1 MTMLLRGSI
10 SLALFFIFTFSSA
23 QTVTELSWP
32 REVDVDQGLV
42 TLYQPQLESFE
53 ANILEGRSA
62 ISFKKKGEET
72 LFGAF
77 WFRAFLQTDLET
89 RVAVLDQVDVLSIK
103 FPGLEDS
110 LQVESVK
117 TKLASLLESM
127 DIVMSLDRLIA
138 SLDDAGVEVNSSNNL
153 NNNPPD
159 IYYKNEPTVLI
170 TIDGDPI
177 WKDMD
182 QNGLKAVVN
191 SPFFIV
197 QDNKS
202 KQYYINGGEYWY
214 TSANATSSDWTS
226 TEKVPS
232 NVMKFAQDNAPEKE
246 EQEEPEEK
254 TQEEP
259 VVPKILVVTKPSELI
274 VTDGEPDYQPVNGT
288 NLLYVAN
295 TESDII
301 LDINAQQHYILLAG
315 RWYKANK
322 LTGDTWTFSEPESL
336 PDEFSKIP
344 ADSNL
349 ASVRT
354 NVPGTDESRDALLE
368 QSIPQTAEV
377 SRADT
382 KIEVNF
388 DGQPKFKQVPDTKVS
403 YAENS
408 DKQILKIGQKFYA
421 VDNGIWFVSDYPE
434 GPYSVSDE
442 RPKEVDDLPADSP
455 VYNTKYVYVYDST
468 PTTVYVGYTPGY
480 THAYVYN
487 GVVVYG
493 TGYHYPYWYGSV
505 YYPRPVTYGFNVH
518 YNPYT
523 GWGFS
528 VGISTGGWIGW
539 GYHPYYRPY
548 WGPCGYRYGY
558 RGGYGHGYHHGYRQG
573 YNRGMANGY
582 VNGYRA
588 GQNNAYRN
596 QRTGVTNTALKDRGN
611 VDRSRIS
618 KGKNDLY
625 TDKKGNVYQKD
636 KGGNWQEKS
645 NSRDKTAAGNR
656 QNNATNKAG
665 NKQTTDR
672 TKSTANNP
680 SRQPSTRDKAT
691 TPTKTPTQTKPTTG
705 PVNTNRQPSTSNT
718 YNRSNSNADLNRAA
732 QNRQRGTQN
741 YQRSNTQRTAPTRS
755 TPGTRTMPSG
765 GGGRRR

>member
-1 MTMLLRGSI
+1 MLLNRF
-10 SLALFFIFTFSSA
+10 LLFVLLFILNTSNA

-32 REVDVDQGLV
+32 REVDLDEGVV
-42 TLYQPQLESFE
+42 TFYQPQLESYE

-62 ISFKKKGEET
+62 ISYKPTNGEV
-72 LFGAF
+72 LFGAY
-77 WFRAFLQTDLET
+77 WFRAFLQTDLEART
-89 RVAVLDQVDVLSIK
+89 AVLDQVDVMQIK
-103 FPGLEDS
+103 FPGMEDS
-110 LQVESVK
+110 LRVATVK
-117 TKLASLLESM
+117 TKLESILESM
-127 DIVMSLDRLIA
+127 GIVMSLDRLIA
-138 SLDDAGVEVNSSNNL
+138 SLDEAGVETKSSNNL
-153 NNNPPD
+153 KNTPPD
-159 IYYKNEPTVLI
+159 IYYKQEPTVLI
-170 TIDGDPI
+170 TIDGDPV
-177 WKDMD
+177 WKDMES
-182 QNGLKAVVN
+182 GLMAVVN

-197 QDNKS
+197 QENKS

-214 TSANATSSDWTS
+214 TSANATNSNWTL
-226 TEKVPS
+226 TEKIPS
-232 NVMKFAQDNAPEKE
+232 NVMKFAKENAPEKQDE
-246 EQEEPEEK
+246 VPDGTEAA
-254 TQEEP
+254 
-259 VVPKILVVTKPSELI
+259 VAPKILVVTKPSELI
-274 VTDGEPDYQPVNGT
+274 VTDGAPDYQQVKGT
-288 NLLYVAN
+288 GLLYVAN

-301 LDINAQQHYILLAG
+301 MDIDAQEHYILLAG

-322 LTGDTWTFSEPESL
+322 LAGDKWTFSEPDDL
-336 PDEFSKIP
+336 PDDFANIP
-344 ADSNL
+344 ADSDL
-349 ASVRT
+349 SSVRT

-388 DGQPKFKQVPDTKVS
+388 DGQPKFKRVPDTEVS
-403 YAENS
+403 FAENS

-434 GPYSVSDE
+434 GPYAVSDK
-442 RPKEVDDLPADSP
+442 RPNEVDDLPADSP
-455 VYNTKYVYVYDST
+455 VYNTKYVYVYDSN

-528 VGISTGGWIGW
+528 VGISAGGWIGW

-558 RGGYGHGYHHGYRQG
+558 RGGYGHGYHNGYRQG
-573 YNRGMANGY
+573 YNRGM

-596 QRTGVTNTALKDRGN
+596 QRSGVTHTSIKDRGN
-611 VDRSRIS
+611 VDRSRVA

-625 TDKKGNVYQKD
+625 TDRKGNVYQRD
-636 KGGNWQEKS
+636 RGGNWQEKS
-645 NSRDKTAAGNR
+645 NSRDRSGANSR
-656 QNNATNKAG
+656 QRDATNKAAA
-665 NKQTTDR
+665 TRPSTSDR
-672 TKSTANNP
+672 TKPTNTT
-680 SRQPSTRDKAT
+680 RPSTRDKAT
-691 TPTKTPTQTKPTTG
+691 IPSRNQSTRPTTG
-705 PVNTNRQPSTSNT
+705 PVNTNKRSSATNT
-718 YNRSNSNADLNRAA
+718 PNRAANNANLNRAA

-741 YQRSNTQRTAPTRS
+741 YQRSNTHRATQTRS
-755 TPGTRTMPSG
+755 APAMNRSLPR